1 VRGWPADAGEIDEP
15 LARDPELPSAGQ
27 QRLAAT
33 TRWQVVQRLL
43 LPISTDGA
51 HADTRLALVAVQPL
65 SGRQHQIRR
74 HFKTLAH
81 PLIGD
86 ASHGKGPLN
95 RALAEL
101 FGRQRLW
108 LHAERLSL
116 PHPATSQTL
125 VLHAPPGPEWAVLQ
139 SWAGR

>member
-1 VRGWPADAGEIDEP
+1 MRGWPADADEIDEP
-15 LARDPELPSAGQ
+15 LASDLELPSAGQ

>member
-1 VRGWPADAGEIDEP
+1 MRGWPADAGEIDEP
-15 LARDPELPSAGQ
+15 LASDLELPSAGQ

-51 HADTRLALVAVQPL
+51 
-65 SGRQHQIRR
+65 
-74 HFKTLAH
+74 
-81 PLIGD
+81 
-86 ASHGKGPLN
+86 
-95 RALAEL
+95 
-101 FGRQRLW
+101 
-108 LHAERLSL
+108 HAERLSL